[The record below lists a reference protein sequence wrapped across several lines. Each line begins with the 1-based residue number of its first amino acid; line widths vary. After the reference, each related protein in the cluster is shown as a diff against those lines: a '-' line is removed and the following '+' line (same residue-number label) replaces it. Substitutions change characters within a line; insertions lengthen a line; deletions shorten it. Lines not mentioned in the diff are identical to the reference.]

1 MRRSFRLG
9 ISVAA
14 AAPLLSAA
22 LLAVPVGAAS
32 TDVEAAGKAV
42 AGSSGWT
49 QVSSGVVDMLS
60 EITTARTADGVLHA
74 IYTQDRGTAAGF
86 EHAAIS
92 STGSVLARN
101 DILGTWGALG
111 YKPKVLLTPTGGL
124 RLVFTGLQDTD
135 SNNFYSG
142 GYAHDTI
149 SDASGASWTLQPRA
163 LTKSSSAYAAY
174 GNGATSL
181 ADGTPVTAATLNST
195 ISYRIGTIDTTDKSV
210 VLNAADDAHYESAG
224 CCLYNTQLVNSDG
237 AIWMAWY
244 ANGSTEATNG
254 VFAQQI
260 HPSLGPVLKAPNSST
275 NASSADP
282 DQTIAMVARPGGGV
296 VMAYH
301 QGYITDHSL
310 ALWQVGTSTV
320 KKVPDTK
327 DADVVAL
334 SAGSTGRMW
343 MTWTTEGD
351 EVKALHTSASGFG
364 LGATQNVG
372 TPTKGQSLWHVA
384 VDASLAQGTVLV
396 NADGASSVFL
406 KMVKPALSLQ
416 LKPGALKA
424 KKPGKIKVRVTEAG
438 VGLGGVKVTIKGAK
452 CTTTNAGKCTL
463 KVKPKKTGRLV
474 VKASKPGYGEARET
488 IRVKG

>member
-9 ISVAA
+9 ISVAVS
-14 AAPLLSAA
+14 APLLSAA

-296 VMAYH
+296 V
-301 QGYITDHSL
+301 
-310 ALWQVGTSTV
+310 
-320 KKVPDTK
+320 
-327 DADVVAL
+327 
-334 SAGSTGRMW
+334 
-343 MTWTTEGD
+343 
-351 EVKALHTSASGFG
+351 KA
-364 LGATQNVG
+364 
-372 TPTKGQSLWHVA
+372 
-384 VDASLAQGTVLV
+384 
-396 NADGASSVFL
+396 
-406 KMVKPALSLQ
+406 
-416 LKPGALKA
+416 
-424 KKPGKIKVRVTEAG
+424 
-438 VGLGGVKVTIKGAK
+438 
-452 CTTTNAGKCTL
+452 
-463 KVKPKKTGRLV
+463 
-474 VKASKPGYGEARET
+474 
-488 IRVKG
+488 